1 MLLNS
6 DRKISSIPQKGRFE
20 TTTLSNSERYP
31 TSFFQKK
38 FETSCKKNPQFLQT
52 YGKLF
57 LLQNVSIKKPDESC
71 INTVRENER

>member
-38 FETSCKKNPQFLQT
+38 FGTSCKKILNF
-52 YGKLF
+52 
-57 LLQNVSIKKPDESC
+57 
-71 INTVRENER
+71 